1 MWNTREREKI
11 SRYAAVLLLVYAAA
25 LALVSFLV
33 IRFDLQDSI
42 LYLFTI
48 PTFLAAFYF
57 QRRLYLSIHYRT
69 LLYKA
74 SFYETKSRSF
84 CHELHEFPPILGL
97 NSC

>member
-69 LLYKA
+69 LLYKRA
-74 SFYETKSRSF
+74 STKQNLDLF
-84 CHELHEFPPILGL
+84 ATNCTNFHQF
-97 NSC
+97 